1 MELFPNIEPFNTF
14 NLPVSDLH
22 TIYVEESGNKNGKP
36 VIFLHGGPGGGV
48 DPKYRRY
55 FDPEKWRIIMFDQ
68 RGCGKST
75 PFAELE
81 ENTTWDLV
89 SDIEKIR
96 NHLSI
101 DQWVVF
107 GGSWGSTLS
116 LAYSQTHPDSCKG
129 LILRGIFLVRKKE
142 LDWFYQEGANNVF
155 PDRWESFLEPIPV
168 EKRDNLM
175 QAYYDILTGED
186 HSKKIEAAKA
196 WSTWEGS
203 TVRLMQDENFI
214 SDFSDEKFA
223 EAFARI
229 ECHYFMNNCW
239 FNSDNHL
246 IENVDKIRHIPGV
259 IIHGRYDI
267 ICPVI
272 QAWDLHQ
279 AWPEAD
285 LHIIPD
291 AGHSIFEE
299 GIKNKILE
307 YTDKFSNL

>member
-14 NLPVSDLH
+14 HLPVSDLH
-22 TIYVEESGNKNGKP
+22 TIYVVESGNKNGKP

-55 FDPEKWRIIMFDQ
+55 FNPDKWHIIMFDQ

-75 PFAELE
+75 PFAELK

-89 SDIEKIR
+89 DDIEKIR

-101 DQWVVF
+101 DRWVIY

-116 LAYSQTHPDSCKG
+116 LAYSQTYPDSCKA

-142 LDWFYQEGANNVF
+142 IHWFYQEGASKIF
-155 PDRWESFLEPIPV
+155 PDNWQSFVAPIPI
-168 EKRDNLM
+168 EKRNNLLE
-175 QAYYDILTGED
+175 AYYNLLIGED
-186 HSKKIEAAKA
+186 SSKKIEAAKA

-203 TVRLMQDENFI
+203 TVRLIQDKDFI
-214 SDFSDEKFA
+214 GDFSDEKFA

-229 ECHYFMNNCW
+229 ECHYFMNNAW
-239 FNSDNHL
+239 FDSDNHL
-246 IENVDKIRHIPGV
+246 IENVDKIRHIPAV
-259 IIHGRYDI
+259 IVHGRYDI
-267 ICPVI
+267 ICPVEN
-272 QAWDLHQ
+272 AWELHQ
-279 AWPEAD
+279 AWPESE

-299 GIKNKILE
+299 GIKDKILE
-307 YTDKFSNL
+307 YTEKFSSL

>member
-14 NLPVSDLH
+14 YLPVSDLH

-55 FDPEKWRIIMFDQ
+55 FNPDKWRIIMFDQ

-75 PFAELE
+75 PFAELK

-89 SDIEKIR
+89 DDIEKIR
-96 NHLSI
+96 KHLSI
-101 DQWVVF
+101 DRWVVY

-116 LAYSQTHPDSCKG
+116 LAYSQTYPDSCKA

-142 LDWFYQEGANNVF
+142 IHWFYQEGASKIF
-155 PDRWESFLEPIPV
+155 PDDWQSFIAPIPI
-168 EKRDNLM
+168 EKRDNLLE
-175 QAYYDILTGED
+175 AYYNLLIGKDS
-186 HSKKIEAAKA
+186 SKKIEAAKA

-203 TVRLMQDENFI
+203 TVRLIQDKDFI
-214 SDFSDEKFA
+214 GDFSDEKFA

-229 ECHYFMNNCW
+229 ESHYFMNNAW

-246 IENVDKIRHIPGV
+246 IENVDKIRHIPAV
-259 IIHGRYDI
+259 IIHGRYDV
-267 ICPVI
+267 ICPVEN
-272 QAWDLHQ
+272 AWELHQ
-279 AWPEAD
+279 AWPESE

-299 GIKNKILE
+299 GIKDKILE
-307 YTDKFSNL
+307 YTEKFSSL

>member
-14 NLPVSDLH
+14 HLPVSDLH

-55 FDPEKWRIIMFDQ
+55 FNPDKWHIIMFDQ

-75 PFAELE
+75 PFAELK

-89 SDIEKIR
+89 DDIEKIR

-101 DQWVVF
+101 DRWVIY

-116 LAYSQTHPDSCKG
+116 LAYSQTYPDSCKA

-142 LDWFYQEGANNVF
+142 IHWFYQEGASKIF
-155 PDRWESFLEPIPV
+155 PDDWQSFIAPIPI
-168 EKRDNLM
+168 EKRDNLLE
-175 QAYYDILTGED
+175 AYYNLLIGKDS
-186 HSKKIEAAKA
+186 SKKIEAAKA

-203 TVRLMQDENFI
+203 TVRLIQDKDFI
-214 SDFSDEKFA
+214 GDFSDEKFA

-229 ECHYFMNNCW
+229 ESHYFMNNAW

-246 IENVDKIRHIPGV
+246 IENVDKIRHIPAV
-259 IIHGRYDI
+259 IVHGRYDV
-267 ICPVI
+267 ICPVEN
-272 QAWDLHQ
+272 AWELHQ
-279 AWPEAD
+279 AWPESE

-299 GIKNKILE
+299 GIKDKILE
-307 YTDKFSNL
+307 YTEKFSSL

>member
-1 MELFPNIEPFNTF
+1 
-14 NLPVSDLH
+14 
-22 TIYVEESGNKNGKP
+22 
-36 VIFLHGGPGGGV
+36 
-48 DPKYRRY
+48 
-55 FDPEKWRIIMFDQ
+55 MFDQ

-89 SDIEKIR
+89 ADIEKIR
-96 NHLSI
+96 DHLQI

-116 LAYSQTHPDSCKG
+116 LAYSQKHPNACKG

-142 LDWFYQEGANNVF
+142 IDWFYQYGASNIY
-155 PDRWESFLEPIPV
+155 PDKWESYLAPIP
-168 EKRDNLM
+168 ENKRDNLLS
-175 QAYYDILTGED
+175 AYYEILTGDD
-186 HSKKIEAAKA
+186 HEKKIEAAKA

-203 TVRLMQDENFI
+203 SVRLILDDDFI
-214 SDFSDEKFA
+214 SDFGDEKFA

-239 FNSDNHL
+239 LPTENYL
-246 IENVDKIRHIPGV
+246 IENVDKIRHIPAV
-259 IIHGRYDI
+259 IVHGRYDI
-267 ICPVI
+267 ICPVV
-272 QAWDLHQ
+272 QAWDLHK

-291 AGHSIFEE
+291 AGHSIYEE
-299 GIKNKILE
+299 GIKNKLLE
-307 YTDKFSNL
+307 YTDKFLKL

>member
-14 NLPVSDLH
+14 HLPVSDLH

-36 VIFLHGGPGGGV
+36 VIFLHGGPGEGV

-55 FDPEKWRIIMFDQ
+55 FNPDKWRIIMFDQ

-75 PFAELE
+75 PFAELK

-89 SDIEKIR
+89 DDIEKIR

-101 DQWVVF
+101 EDWVVF

-116 LAYSQTHPDSCKG
+116 LAYSQTYPNSCKG

-142 LDWFYQEGANNVF
+142 IDWFYQEGANNIF
-155 PDRWESFLEPIPV
+155 PDRWESFLAPIPI

-175 QAYYDILTGED
+175 QAYYEILTGDD

-239 FNSDNHL
+239 FNSNNHL

-267 ICPVI
+267 ICPVV

-299 GIKNKILE
+299 GIKDKILE
-307 YTDKFSNL
+307 YTEKFSSL